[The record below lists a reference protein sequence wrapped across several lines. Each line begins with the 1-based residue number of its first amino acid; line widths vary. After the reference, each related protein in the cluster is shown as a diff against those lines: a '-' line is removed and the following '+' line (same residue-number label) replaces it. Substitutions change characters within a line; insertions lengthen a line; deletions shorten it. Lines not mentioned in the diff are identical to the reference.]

1 MLINIISI
9 FLLTL
14 TAASS
19 EEPIFVYSDEILEN
33 SQDCTVHQGDGLTLI
48 ACPEY
53 YSLYHT
59 NELAINTKSLSDYGE
74 TRVASAVSN
83 SLAPNRDGHLT
94 YLIDGTLVTTAWWD
108 SYQSTAIKTTVA

>member
-9 FLLTL
+9 LLLTI
-14 TAASS
+14 TATAS

-33 SQDCTVHQGDGLTLI
+33 SEGCTVHQGDGLTLI

-59 NELAINTKSLSDYGE
+59 NELAIKSKSIFDYGE
-74 TRVASAVSN
+74 TRVASAVGN

-108 SYQSTAIKTTVA
+108 SF

>member
-14 TAASS
+14 TAVAT

-33 SQDCTVHQGDGLTLI
+33 SQECTVHQGDGLTLI

-53 YSLYHT
+53 YSLYET
-59 NELAINTKSLSDYGE
+59 NELAIKSKSLFDYGE
-74 TRVASAVSN
+74 TRVASAVGN
-83 SLAPNRDGHLT
+83 SLAPNRNGHLT
-94 YLIDGTLVTTAWWD
+94 YLIDETKVTTAYWD
-108 SYQSTAIKTTVA
+108 SL